1 LNGIQL
7 TEVAFNKHV
16 KKNCEGHV
24 VEVDGVKYKLV
35 RA

>member
-1 LNGIQL
+1 L
-7 TEVAFNKHV
+7 TEAEFNKRV
-16 KKNCEGHV
+16 KKNCEGRV